1 MAASTASMCFRR
13 ESLAVYSC
21 TSASASSRVGSAVM
35 EGGGIWPAWIAAR
48 LCGATAL
55 RVPRR
60 AASRDN
66 TPKRTKVLAGR
77 PPFLREV
84 RRSDRPDDGAFPFSV
99 PVIRALETLPLAGAV
114 TFFVGEN
121 GSGKSTLLEAI
132 AAAAGL
138 PAVGSSDLDADVTL
152 GAQRRLSSALRLV
165 WSRRTPRG
173 FFLRAEDFFGFAK
186 RLSQMRSEFL
196 RRMEEMD
203 VEYADRSA
211 YAKGL
216 AMGPMRRSLAEMEAR
231 YGVDL
236 DANSHGESFL
246 RLFQSRLVPDGLYLL
261 DEPEAPLS
269 PQSQL
274 ALLAMMHG
282 MLDDGAQFIIAT
294 HSPILLAFP
303 GATIYSFDRAPAE
316 AVPYAELD
324 HVVLTREFLKA
335 PERYLRALR
344 QDSSS

>member
-1 MAASTASMCFRR
+1 MAASTESMCFRR

-35 EGGGIWPAWIAAR
+35 RRWDVPSRIAAR
-48 LCGATAL
+48 CRRETAL

-66 TPKRTKVLAGR
+66 TPRPTKVLAGG

-84 RRSDRPDDGAFPFSV
+84 RRRDGGDPTTFPFTV
-99 PVIRALETLPLAGAV
+99 PVIRSLDVLPLRGAV

-132 AAAAGL
+132 AASARL
-138 PAVGSSDLDADVTL
+138 PAVGSADLDADATL
-152 GAQRRLSSALRLV
+152 GAQRVLSEALRLV
-165 WSRRTPRG
+165 WSRRTKRG

-196 RRMEEMD
+196 RRLEELE
-203 VEYADRSA
+203 VEYEDRSP

-216 AMGPMRRSLAEMEAR
+216 AMGPMRRSLAEMEER

-236 DANSHGESFL
+236 DANSHGQSFL
-246 RLFQSRLVPDGLYLL
+246 RLFVSRFVPGGLYLL

-274 ALLAMMHG
+274 ALIAMIGDMIAQ
-282 MLDDGAQFIIAT
+282 DAQFIIAT
-294 HSPILLAFP
+294 HSPILIAFP
-303 GATIYSFDRAPAE
+303 NALIYSCDR
-316 AVPYAELD
+316 VPIERVRFEELE
-324 HVVLTREFLKA
+324 HVVLTRDFLNA
-335 PERYLRALR
+335 PEKFLRHLR
-344 QDSSS
+344 